1 MGTSKKPADK
11 ARRSEKS
18 GVYIMVNEHF
28 RGSRNAVSGV
38 FRGARIRSFAKVN
51 LALAVLGRRA
61 DGYHDIETVFQA
73 IDINPQDE
81 IEFYP
86 AETAADAIE
95 LICEN
100 LPGVAREDNLI
111 WKAAVAL
118 RAHVKET
125 ATLAPG
131 EISGVRIVLR
141 KNIPFGA
148 GLGGGSGDAAA
159 TLLGLRRFWNLDVSD
174 ETLRGIAA
182 GLGSDVPFFLQGGT
196 ALGRGRGEELAP
208 LPDIPTEHLVVIF
221 PGVTVS
227 TAAAYRS
234 LNLGLTSAMSDP
246 RIQRFLDLVKD
257 GSSCR
262 VGIFNDFEAVIL
274 PAYPEIAEAK
284 SFLEKRGATATLL
297 SGSGSSVF
305 GFFSDEESAHV
316 VAQAADE
323 AGRAGWRAFPAK
335 TLARSEYFHRM
346 FG

>member
-1 MGTSKKPADK
+1 
-11 ARRSEKS
+11 
-18 GVYIMVNEHF
+18 MVNEHF
-28 RGSRNAVSGV
+28 RARSNAVSGV

-51 LALAVLGRRA
+51 LSLAVLGRRA

-81 IEFYP
+81 IEFHP
-86 AETAADAIE
+86 AETPADAIE

-125 ATLAPG
+125 ATATLASG
-131 EISGVRIVLR
+131 EIPGVRIVLR

-174 ETLRGIAA
+174 EALSGIAA

-208 LPDIPTEHLVVIF
+208 MPDIPTEHLVVIF
-221 PGVTVS
+221 PGVAVS
-227 TAAAYRS
+227 TASAYRS
-234 LNLGLTSAMSDP
+234 LNLGLTSASSDP
-246 RIQRFLDLVKD
+246 RIQRFLDLVKN
-257 GSSCR
+257 GSCCR

-284 SFLEKRGATATLL
+284 SFLERRGATATLL

-316 VAQAADE
+316 AAQAADE